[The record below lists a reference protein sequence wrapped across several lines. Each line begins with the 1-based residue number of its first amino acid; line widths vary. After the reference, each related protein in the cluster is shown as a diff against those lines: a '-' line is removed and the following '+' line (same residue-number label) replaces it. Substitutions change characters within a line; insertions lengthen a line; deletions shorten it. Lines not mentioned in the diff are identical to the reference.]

1 MNKLQNTT
9 SQISFMIIVN
19 QDLANGLFVTASH
32 YVIYVMYVSTGIYY
46 KKVTKP
52 LEEDQIEMY

>member
-32 YVIYVMYVSTGIYY
+32 CVIYVMYVSTG
-46 KKVTKP
+46 KR
-52 LEEDQIEMY
+52 